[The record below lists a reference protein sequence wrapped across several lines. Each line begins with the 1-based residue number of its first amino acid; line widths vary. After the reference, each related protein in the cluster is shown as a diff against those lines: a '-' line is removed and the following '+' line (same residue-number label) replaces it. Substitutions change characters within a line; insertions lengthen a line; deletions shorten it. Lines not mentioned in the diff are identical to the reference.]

1 MTSNLFSRALGSISP
16 QALQKAETSRL
27 LGSLQ
32 AAPSIRFDGSDG
44 TAQTKA
50 QHIRDEEDG
59 IGDVWAHR
67 SGVNCLAID
76 KFEGR

>member
-1 MTSNLFSRALGSISP
+1 MTLNLLSRALGSISP
-16 QALQKAETSRL
+16 QALQNAETSRL
-27 LGSLQ
+27 LGCLQ

-50 QHIRDEEDG
+50 QHIRDQEDG
-59 IGDVWAHR
+59 VSDVWAHK

-76 KFEGR
+76 RFEGR

>member
-1 MTSNLFSRALGSISP
+1 MTSNLFSRAIGSISP

-27 LGSLQ
+27 LSSLQ

-50 QHIRDEEDG
+50 QHIGDEEDG
-59 IGDVWAHR
+59 VGDVWAHR
-67 SGVNCLAID
+67 SGVNCLVID
-76 KFEGR
+76 RFEGR

>member
-1 MTSNLFSRALGSISP
+1 MTSNLFSRALGFISP

-27 LGSLQ
+27 LNSLQ

-44 TAQTKA
+44 IAQTKA
-50 QHIRDEEDG
+50 HDIGDEEAG
-59 IGDVWAHR
+59 VGDVWAHR

-76 KFEGR
+76 RFEGR